1 MTLTLITKVLLLG
14 FAGFSMAYAQN
25 TSQSIEQNSTKNI
38 STSTTKNRANDELI
52 KNTHLVERGDT
63 LWLISQRYYGRA
75 MRWSDISFDNQILK
89 PKLLKPGTLLLL
101 RSGSLRLPNT
111 ATVMAVTG
119 DVRLLT
125 PMESIATVKTASTV
139 SKRIS
144 SKSSDKIT
152 LTSVLTFVSGDLIN
166 KGDLIPVGATL
177 KTGSDSFITLLMPNG
192 SRATLPSNSQMK
204 LVSFKD
210 EKGNDAVLLDLV
222 DGQVDARVQHSDDA
236 NGKPSYR
243 IRTKLATIGAR
254 GTYFRVTLS
263 NAQFSGTQRTLVGVL
278 EGIVA
283 ANWGIEKSL
292 SDGTNSSSKAGRASA
307 ALLMAG
313 QGSMLQL
320 GMEPK
325 QAFVETLLPAPVLQE
340 ANASQNQSDVVVR
353 WLSVTGAAAYRVQ
366 LARDVDFVD
375 VFAQQEVAANSDLQ
389 YGSQEMATGMSVAS
403 PASTVYSKNDTYKAW
418 FSQVAQGSYFVRVS
432 AIATNG
438 LEGLFALSGFTRPGY
453 AMSGTV
459 TLLGNGEGLEFSW
472 TALPSSNYSLEV
484 ADNKEFTSVR
494 LRVPNLLSNT
504 VRVAALPPGNYF
516 WRVRADVQEHGQT
529 TKVMSDT
536 LQMLVGGVR

>member
-1 MTLTLITKVLLLG
+1 
-14 FAGFSMAYAQN
+14 MAYAQN

>member
-1 MTLTLITKVLLLG
+1 
-14 FAGFSMAYAQN
+14 
-25 TSQSIEQNSTKNI
+25 
-38 STSTTKNRANDELI
+38 
-52 KNTHLVERGDT
+52 
-63 LWLISQRYYGRA
+63 
-75 MRWSDISFDNQILK
+75 
-89 PKLLKPGTLLLL
+89 
-101 RSGSLRLPNT
+101 
-111 ATVMAVTG
+111 
-119 DVRLLT
+119 
-125 PMESIATVKTASTV
+125 
-139 SKRIS
+139 
-144 SKSSDKIT
+144 
-152 LTSVLTFVSGDLIN
+152 
-166 KGDLIPVGATL
+166 
-177 KTGSDSFITLLMPNG
+177 
-192 SRATLPSNSQMK
+192 
-204 LVSFKD
+204 
-210 EKGNDAVLLDLV
+210 
-222 DGQVDARVQHSDDA
+222 
-236 NGKPSYR
+236 
-243 IRTKLATIGAR
+243 
-254 GTYFRVTLS
+254 
-263 NAQFSGTQRTLVGVL
+263 
-278 EGIVA
+278 
-283 ANWGIEKSL
+283 
-292 SDGTNSSSKAGRASA
+292 
-307 ALLMAG
+307 
-313 QGSMLQL
+313 
-320 GMEPK
+320 
-325 QAFVETLLPAPVLQE
+325 
-340 ANASQNQSDVVVR
+340 VVR